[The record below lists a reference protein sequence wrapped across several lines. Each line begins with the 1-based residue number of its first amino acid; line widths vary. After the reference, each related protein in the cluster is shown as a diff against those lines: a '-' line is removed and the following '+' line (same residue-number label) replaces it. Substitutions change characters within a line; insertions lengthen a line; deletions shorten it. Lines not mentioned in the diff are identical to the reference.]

1 VAGVRRSWGKVIERV
16 GLLVLAVLA
25 LIISWVL
32 AVRAFE
38 WLLGRLGG

>member
-1 VAGVRRSWGKVIERV
+1 LARVDWSWGKIIERA
-16 GLLVLAVLA
+16 GLLILSVLA

-38 WLLGRLGG
+38 WLLDRLS